1 MNAKYSFGPYN
12 YTVGIMSSE
21 SSGEGSITDDGSVTN
36 GGLALYDSKT
46 DRLVWKL
53 DD

>member
-12 YTVGIMSSE
+12 YTVSIMSNE
-21 SSGEGSITDDGSVTN
+21 SSGEGFVEDDGSVTD
-36 GGLALYDSKT
+36 GGVAVYDSKS